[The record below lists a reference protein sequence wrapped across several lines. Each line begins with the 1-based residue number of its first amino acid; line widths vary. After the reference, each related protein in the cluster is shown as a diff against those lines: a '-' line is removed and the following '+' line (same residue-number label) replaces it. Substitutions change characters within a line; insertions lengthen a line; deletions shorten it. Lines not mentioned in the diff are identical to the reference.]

1 MDNIRRFPNRR
12 LIEREAADWL
22 ARLDSDKALE
32 PFEKEV
38 LSEWLARSPVH
49 REALHNL
56 NGFWRNNILTEL
68 MVPLGRHDSRSKVM
82 PHGGHR
88 SFVFGSFATAI
99 FCVLAFTAIST
110 LYFSEPAFENNGL
123 YVTAVGQ
130 QKTLDLDDGSQIQLN
145 TNSQVE
151 VEYGDQYRNIR
162 LLQGEAHFDVA
173 KNPDRPF
180 RVYAGSGR
188 VQAIGTAFTVQIAPA
203 GVNVLVTEG
212 RIALASLGGTILDET
227 LMEDL
232 DKDPFVHTQS
242 KELATLDA
250 GESVFMGIED
260 NVYLSQLDVF
270 ENIEIVD
277 ESELSRRQSWREG
290 LLVFSGEPLE
300 QVVSEISRYTTL
312 SIEIVDPDL
321 KGLQIGGRFRVGD
334 LDNMFAAL
342 ETNFGI
348 EVERVNYN
356 QVELK
361 AAK

>member
-1 MDNIRRFPNRR
+1 MDNVHQFPDRQM
-12 LIEREAADWL
+12 IDREAADWL

-32 PFEKEV
+32 PIEKEA

-56 NGFWRNNILTEL
+56 NGFWGNNILTEL
-68 MVPLGRHDSRSKVM
+68 MVPLGRHDSRSKLM
-82 PHGGHR
+82 PYWGR
-88 SFVFGSFATAI
+88 RNFVFGSFATAV
-99 FCVLAFTAIST
+99 FCILALTAIST
-110 LYFSEPAFENNGL
+110 LRFSEPVFENNGL
-123 YVTAVGQ
+123 FVTAVGQ
-130 QKTLDLDDGSQIQLN
+130 QKILILDDGSQIQLN

-162 LLQGEAHFDVA
+162 LLQGEAYFDVA
-173 KNPDRPF
+173 ENPDRPF

-203 GVNVLVTEG
+203 GVKVLVTEG

-227 LMEDL
+227 LMKDL

-242 KELATLDA
+242 RELTTLDA
-250 GESVFMGIED
+250 GESVFMSMED
-260 NVYLSQLDVF
+260 HVYLSQLGIAED
-270 ENIEIVD
+270 IEIVD
-277 ESELSRRQSWREG
+277 ESELSRLQSWREG
-290 LLVFSGEPLE
+290 LLVFSGESLE
-300 QVVSEISRYTTL
+300 QVVAEISRYTTL
-312 SIEIVDPDL
+312 SIEIVEPDL

-334 LDNMFAAL
+334 IDNMFAAL
-342 ETNFGI
+342 EANFGI
-348 EVERVNYN
+348 EVDRVNYN